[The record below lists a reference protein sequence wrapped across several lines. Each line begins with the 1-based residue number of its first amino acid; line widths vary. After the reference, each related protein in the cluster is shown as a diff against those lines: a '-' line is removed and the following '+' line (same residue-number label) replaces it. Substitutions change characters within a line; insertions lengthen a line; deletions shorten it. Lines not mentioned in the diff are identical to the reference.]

1 MTANGGQAVPQ
12 QQVGFWKIR
21 HAVIG
26 LGVLG
31 LITLLVVRGCGED
44 AEDEQQAVAD
54 GEASRQAVAV
64 QVPAAQRPG
73 QYPPARQPHAAPGY
87 APQQPAYGYQQQPP
101 AAAYPQQQP
110 AYGYQQQQPAY
121 GYQQQQPAYGYQQQP
136 AYGTQPQQ
144 PAYGYQQQQPAYGY
158 QQQPAYG
165 YGQQQG
171 TAQPQYPV
179 TDPNNPWAA
188 QLPGYGQQAQQA
200 PQWGQQQRQAPVYI
214 IQVPGGSQYRPLDD
228 KAEQDSRGSTAP
240 AAPPVWGVRP
250 YDRRAGSSSF
260 GGDGGTGVYPYGG
273 TYGGYYG
280 APYGLG
286 TWPGGFAS
294 GWPGAGYPGVGW
306 PGIW

>member
-1 MTANGGQAVPQ
+1 MTANGGQTVPQ

-44 AEDEQQAVAD
+44 TEDEQQA
-54 GEASRQAVAV
+54 EAGGDAARQAVAV
-64 QVPAAQRPG
+64 QVPAGQRAG
-73 QYPPARQPHAAPGY
+73 QYRPAQQPYGAPGY
-87 APQQPAYGYQQQPP
+87 APP
-101 AAAYPQQQP
+101 QP

-121 GYQQQQPAYGYQQQP
+121 GYQQQQQPAYGYQQQP
-136 AYGTQPQQ
+136 AYGTQSQQ
-144 PAYGYQQQQPAYGY
+144 PAYGTQSQQPAYGY

-165 YGQQQG
+165 YGQQQQPAYG
-171 TAQPQYPV
+171 YGQQPGALQPQYPV
-179 TDPNNPWAA
+179 TDPGNPWAA
-188 QLPGYGQQAQQA
+188 QVPGYGQQAQA

-228 KAEQDSRGSTAP
+228 KAEQSSRSSTTTP
-240 AAPPVWGVRP
+240 AAPPTWGARP
-250 YDRRAGSSSF
+250 YDRRGGSSF
-260 GGDGGTGVYPYGG
+260 GGDAASGGYPYGG

-286 TWPGGFAS
+286 TWPGGYGS
-294 GWPGAGYPGVGW
+294 GWPTPGYPGVGS
-306 PGIW
+306 PGVW